1 VALRD
6 VATTPSSGQPDAATR
21 SSTVSSP
28 ATVVTG
34 PTATTTPTVSSA
46 PGSTSS
52 NACTWQT
59 RRTATGWVISVGD
72 APAGRVATAEAP
84 PPVRTTDVLLPPPG
98 PPLLRDGASPSAS
111 SSGSP
116 CFGAPLPGP
125 PCRGRTETT
134 FVSSPYTAAATA
146 DTSSGGSG
154 PGAPTSATRPTSSFL
169 AASRIRRPRS
179 ASCAGPSPVRP
190 SS

>member
-1 VALRD
+1 RARLDVALRD
-6 VATTPSSGQPDAATR
+6 VGTTPSSGRPAAATR

-84 PPVRTTDVLLPPPG
+84 PPVRTTGVLLPPPG

-111 SSGSP
+111 PPASPPGSP
-116 CFGAPLPGP
+116 CVGAPLPGP
-125 PCRGRTETT
+125 LCPGRTETT

-146 DTSSGGSG
+146 DTSSGG
-154 PGAPTSATRPTSSFL
+154 
-169 AASRIRRPRS
+169 
-179 ASCAGPSPVRP
+179 
-190 SS
+190 